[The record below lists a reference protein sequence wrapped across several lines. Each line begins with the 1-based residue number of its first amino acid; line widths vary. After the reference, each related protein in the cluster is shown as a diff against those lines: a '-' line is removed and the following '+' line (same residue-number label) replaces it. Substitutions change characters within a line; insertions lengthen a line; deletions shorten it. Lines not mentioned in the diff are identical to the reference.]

1 MCSIDDLER
10 PLTWF
15 SSSRHSLTLN
25 ICEMVKDTARV
36 IRYVY
41 TWEHDR
47 EMASHVHVQ
56 RTQLMQQE
64 VGLNCQLKSQS
75 SRWPLTRVESRE
87 GSEVESID
95 WVDRQ
100 LSWIDCV
107 ARFDRFWGLLWKSLK
122 TNKVLESGWIRREER
137 DELPSNSVQMFPS
150 IPLC

>member
-1 MCSIDDLER
+1 
-10 PLTWF
+10 
-15 SSSRHSLTLN
+15 
-25 ICEMVKDTARV
+25 MVKDTARV

-137 DELPSNSVQMFPS
+137 DELPCNRLCCLSTAVNITKHPVQQCPNVSFNTSVLIIKLQWK
-150 IPLC
+150 